1 MENLVLIKSNNL
13 EETNMENLFEY
24 VYDSATV
31 SMGNPL
37 DNFTNELEE
46 PLRGG
51 AGTFSD
57 WNNVHENNYICNSFS
72 RIYEACS
79 KID

>member
-1 MENLVLIKSNNL
+1 MDNK
-13 EETNMENLFEY
+13 LFEY
-24 VYDSATV
+24 IYDSATV

-57 WNNVHENNYICNSFS
+57 WNNVQENIYCDEFQ
-72 RIYEACS
+72 RIYEACC